1 MALDFPIVCKT
12 YRGDLRRSQRLLA
25 SIAPHNR
32 DKLPVVLIVP
42 DDDLALFR
50 SQLPVGACELVSD
63 EAVVAAHPKVG
74 AHDLLARYK
83 ATPGSKAQQVV
94 KSEAW
99 RLLGCDAYLCTDAD
113 TVFLRPF
120 GRADFLAPEGHP
132 YSHVHESKEY
142 RQLASSR
149 GYRKVEEDFRRESAQ
164 LKAIFGRTGP
174 DYDFGPT
181 PVPWSAKVWND
192 LYEQRLAPKN
202 QTLWDAIEQMPSEL
216 RWYGES
222 LLAYRSI
229 PLAPIEPLFRVYHH
243 DWHFNALRRL
253 GETESNLVERFIG
266 AVYQSNWQYEMDEA
280 GARSAG
286 SRAVRRVKRWL
297 RQFRR

>member
-1 MALDFPIVCKT
+1 MASDFPIVCKT
-12 YRGDLRRSQRLLA
+12 YRGDLRRAQRLLA
-25 SIAPHNR
+25 SLQPHNR

-42 DDDLALFR
+42 SGDLELFR
-50 SQLPVGACELVSD
+50 SQLPALACEFVTDEDVVS
-63 EAVVAAHPKVG
+63 AHPQ
-74 AHDLLARYK
+74 AASLALLARYK

-99 RLLGCDAYLCTDAD
+99 RLLGCQAYLCTDAD

-142 RQLASSR
+142 RQLAASR
-149 GYRKVEEDFRRESAQ
+149 GHVKVEQDFRRESAR
-164 LKAIFGRTGP
+164 LKELFNRTGP

-192 LYEQRLAPKN
+192 LHEQRLAPHGH
-202 QTLWDAIEQMPSEL
+202 TLWDAIEQMPSEL

-222 LLAYRSI
+222 LLAFRSI

-253 GETESNLVERFIG
+253 GETEANLTERFIG

-280 GARSAG
+280 GARSAA
-286 SRAVRRVKRWL
+286 SRGVRRIKRWL
-297 RQFRR
+297 RQLRR

>member
-12 YRGDLRRSQRLLA
+12 YRGDLRRTQRLLA
-25 SIAPHNR
+25 SLQPHNR

-42 DDDLALFR
+42 SGDLELFR
-50 SQLPVGACELVSD
+50 SQLPTGACEFVTD
-63 EAVVAAHPKVG
+63 EDVVAAHPQ
-74 AHDLLARYK
+74 AASLDLLARYK
-83 ATPGSKAQQVV
+83 ATPGNKAQQVV

-99 RLLGCDAYLCTDAD
+99 RLLGCKAYLCTDAD

-120 GRADFLAPEGHP
+120 GHADFVAPEGHP
-132 YSHVHESKEY
+132 YSHVHQSKEY
-142 RQLASSR
+142 RQLAASR
-149 GYRKVEEDFRRESAQ
+149 GYVKVEEDFRRESAR
-164 LKAIFGRTGP
+164 LKGIFGRTGP

-192 LYEQRLAPKN
+192 LHEQRLAP
-202 QTLWDAIEQMPSEL
+202 QGHTLWDAIEQMPSEL

-222 LLAYRSI
+222 LLAFQSI

-253 GETESNLVERFIG
+253 GENEANLPERFIG

-280 GARSAG
+280 GARSAS
-286 SRAVRRVKRWL
+286 SRAVRWAKRWL